1 MHKISNIID
10 NATELFAQKGFEQ
23 TTVQDIA
30 DRAHVA
36 AGTIIYHFKS
46 KNNLLFI
53 IIRGMLL
60 ELIKHTERNLS
71 ASSVPNEKIIS
82 FIDSLTSYFENNPNH
97 LLLCIK
103 SSPFLKFNS
112 KAFPSAEI
120 YVLTQKY
127 LNILENIVSDGI
139 SRKAFHA
146 VRVDEFCLLVIVAL
160 FSTAAF
166 ELFFSDIPKLNKEL
180 LNMVRSRL
188 FILEQTQEA

>member
-1 MHKISNIID
+1 MHKIFKIID
-10 NATELFAQKGFEQ
+10 SATELFAQKGFEN
-23 TTVQDIA
+23 TTVQEIA
-30 DRAHVA
+30 DHAQLA
-36 AGTIIYHFKS
+36 AGTIIYHFKT

-53 IIRGMLL
+53 IIRGMLV
-60 ELIKHTERNLS
+60 ELIKHTEQNMK
-71 ASSVPNEKIIS
+71 ACATPNEKIIS

-103 SSPFLKFNS
+103 SSPFLKFNAKS
-112 KAFPSAEI
+112 FPSAEI

-127 LNILENIVSDGI
+127 LSILENIVSDGI
-139 SRKAFHA
+139 SMKVFHN
-146 VRVDEFCLLVIVAL
+146 VCVDEFCLLVIVTL

-166 ELFFSDIPKLNKEL
+166 ELFFSNTPKLNKEL